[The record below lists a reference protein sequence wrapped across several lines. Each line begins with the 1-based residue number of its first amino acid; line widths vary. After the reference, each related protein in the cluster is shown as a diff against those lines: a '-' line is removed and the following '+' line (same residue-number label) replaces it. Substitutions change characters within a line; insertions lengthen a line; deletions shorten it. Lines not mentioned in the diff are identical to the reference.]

1 MAAVFRHLHQRPATQ
16 PPRGLADRVSPTRV
30 TDSYAHTP
38 LSTSTAECSRQ
49 AMSSSSV
56 GSTTGTRWPFCC
68 CLRDSAMLRADLCCF
83 CVTALCCSCCA
94 FISLTR
100 RSTAS
105 VDGCALQARA
115 ESALF
120 PISSQLTALACI
132 ALCTNPAHMSIYV
145 ELRLLACTALCT
157 NPAHMSIYVESRL
170 LACIALCTN
179 PAHMSIYVE
188 SRLLACTALCTN
200 PAHMSIYVELRLLA
214 CTALCTNPAHMSI
227 YVESRLLACTA
238 LCTNPARMSIYVES
252 KAFLCQ
258 HFVDVKGEQNART
271 HLALARLL
279 ANLAYENKHHLDAK
293 GEHQA
298 LTHLLACSS
307 DSSAPFIHLLT
318 FVTATERVGPILDS
332 CTTLIQ
338 TLGHSN

>member
-1 MAAVFRHLHQRPATQ
+1 MAAVFRHLHRHPATQ

-145 ELRLLACTALCT
+145 E
-157 NPAHMSIYVESRL
+157 
-170 LACIALCTN
+170 
-179 PAHMSIYVE
+179 
-188 SRLLACTALCTN
+188 
-200 PAHMSIYVELRLLA
+200 
-214 CTALCTNPAHMSI
+214 
-227 YVESRLLACTA
+227 SRLLACTA